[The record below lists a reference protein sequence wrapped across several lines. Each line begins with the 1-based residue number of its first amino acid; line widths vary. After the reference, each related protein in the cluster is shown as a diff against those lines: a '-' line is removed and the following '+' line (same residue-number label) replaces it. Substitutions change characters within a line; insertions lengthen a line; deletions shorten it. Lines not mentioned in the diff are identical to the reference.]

1 MSETITSTAHQ
12 EQLSRAVILRELD
25 QFVRPS
31 NLYGT
36 ALAVREH
43 VLYWSAIA
51 LILFAPS
58 VPLKIAGALFA
69 GFRLS
74 SSYTLAHDAAH
85 RALVADR
92 RLNWL
97 LALLM
102 GVPSCQNY
110 RMWVADHNGG
120 HHPKT
125 NGEPVDFYRPLSKQ
139 EYDRLPRAS
148 QWLERFLRAPN
159 LVGFWFNFMF
169 RWLLPLR
176 IHPTSA
182 TLPRNRSKARIYF
195 WVMVVYH
202 AALICFLA
210 GMSTWTGMSPLA
222 AVLLGWL
229 LPLCVHCTLSGA
241 SLYLMHNHPDI
252 PWFREGQDR
261 TGFPPERCS
270 THLVLPKWI
279 SALVNNVYSHAA
291 HHAHPAIPCYRLYEA
306 QLHLNRLLGDRAVV
320 QTMSLS
326 NILTNMRICKL
337 YDYERHQWLDFDG
350 KPTAPPIAAQVNVN
364 QPV

>member
-1 MSETITSTAHQ
+1 MSDPSTLAMPQ
-12 EQLSRAVILRELD
+12 AALSRNTILRELE

-31 NLYGT
+31 NRRGILL
-36 ALAVREH
+36 ALREY
-43 VLYWSAIA
+43 VLYWAAIS
-51 LILFAPS
+51 LVLFAPWMA
-58 VPLKIAGALFA
+58 LKLAAAAFA

-85 RALVADR
+85 RALVKDR

-97 LALLM
+97 IAMLL

-139 EYDRLPRAS
+139 EFDHLSVPA
-148 QWLERFLRAPN
+148 QWLERFIRAPN
-159 LVGFWFNFMF
+159 VLGFWFNFMF

-182 TLPRNRSKARIYF
+182 TLPRNRTKARAYF
-195 WVMVVYH
+195 FVMLAYH
-202 AALICFLA
+202 LALVTFLVLMA
-210 GMSTWTGMSPLA
+210 PLTNLSPMA

-229 LPLCVHCTLSGA
+229 LPLCVHCAMSGA
-241 SLYLMHNHPDI
+241 SLYLMHNNRRI

-261 TGFPPERCS
+261 SGFPPERCS
-270 THLVLPKWI
+270 THLVLPKVI
-279 SALVNNVYSHAA
+279 SKLVNNVYSHAA
-291 HHAHPAIPCYRLYEA
+291 HHAHPGIPCYHLYEA
-306 QLHLNRLLGDRAVV
+306 QLHLNKLLGKRAVV
-320 QTMSLS
+320 ETMSLR
-326 NILTNMRICKL
+326 NILATMRACKL
-337 YDYERHQWLDFDG
+337 YDYDNHQWLDFDG
-350 KPTAPPIAAQVNVN
+350 KPTAPRITVEAQADWN
-364 QPV
+364 